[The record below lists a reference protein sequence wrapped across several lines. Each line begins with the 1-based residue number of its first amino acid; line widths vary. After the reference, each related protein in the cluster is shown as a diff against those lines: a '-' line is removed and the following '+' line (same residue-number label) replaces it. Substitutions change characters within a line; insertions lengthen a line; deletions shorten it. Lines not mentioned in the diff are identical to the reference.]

1 MIGETVE
8 KIIVTDLVTLP
19 AVAPI
24 RAAEELFSNHTCIV
38 VRDDSRFVG
47 LLTPKDLT
55 RKKTLI
61 GDCMVAKP
69 PIHINDSIDTAT
81 RLLIESGYRALPC
94 FGAEECFVG
103 VVTIEHSFEYL
114 CQSLVIDSVP
124 VEVKNIVGEM
134 SLEQTKVEF
143 FGEMSHQTKNPIQV
157 ILSAMDLLLSQ
168 NLKPD
173 QIRLIASAVRATM
186 QLNSVISELF
196 AKYFQDETKAAPTT
210 AAQSSA
216 TASESDSDHS

>member
-19 AVAPI
+19 AVAPV
-24 RAAEELFSNHTCIV
+24 RAAEKLFSNHTCIV
-38 VRDDSRFVG
+38 IRDESRFVG

-55 RKKTLI
+55 HKKTLI

-69 PIHINDSIDTAT
+69 SIQIGDSIDTAT
-81 RLLIESGYRALPC
+81 RLLIETGYRALPC
-94 FGAEECFVG
+94 FDADGRFLG
-103 VVTIEHSFEYL
+103 VVTIEHAFEYL
-114 CQSLVIDSVP
+114 CQSLALDSVP

-186 QLNSVISELF
+186 QLNAVISELF
-196 AKYFQDETKAAPTT
+196 AKYFQDETTIAPATT
-210 AAQSSA
+210 SSSSSA
-216 TASESDSDHS
+216 VVEADVDHR